1 MILYLSIISFF
12 VINLYQVIARKF
24 NKTVFIISLSTA
36 FWLITLPSYSFGTD
50 FLTIISKFLLSLIKL
65 TDLFSFGVDVQDLI
79 DNLPT
84 SFNTNYLY
92 FWMVFLY
99 SCSSFL
105 TLSFLFSL
113 FSHFL
118 SVLKIRY
125 FNKSCN
131 HIFSGTSDNHKKF
144 AYQLKQTN
152 KNYKIIFTSVKLDDT
167 LQDITTLNFS
177 RDVTYLS
184 SKLKRTNQNR

>member
-36 FWLITLPSYSFGTD
+36 FWLITLPTYSFGTD

-65 TDLFSFGVDVQDLI
+65 TDLFSFGVDVQELI

-113 FSHFL
+113 FSHF
-118 SVLKIRY
+118 
-125 FNKSCN
+125 FNFRVCLDF
-131 HIFSGTSDNHKKF
+131 IFSRF
-144 AYQLKQTN
+144 ASFTLN
-152 KNYKIIFTSVKLDDT
+152 LIITSVPFPSSLDISIFPLFLFNISLT
-167 LQDITTLNFS
+167 IESPKTCTTTLSHSWTIYPIKSFK
-177 RDVTYLS
+177 YLI
-184 SKLKRTNQNR
+184 